1 MNKTKVAVVFGSRSV
16 EHEVSVVTAM
26 QILANLDQKKYEI
39 IPVYIDKQGRWWSGE
54 SLKKIENYKKLE
66 LKNKIGLGQ
75 YKLSG
80 EVGDKRLIPVGI
92 LKKPISFDIVLM
104 AVHGT
109 YGEDGTIQGLLEMA
123 NIPYTGCG
131 VTAAAI
137 GMDKVLQKAVYEK
150 EELPIVNYD
159 WFLSKEYLEN
169 KKEIIEKLEKNIG
182 YPMCV
187 KPANLGSSV
196 GINMAHNKQELK
208 WSIDIAKEFDT
219 KVLVEECLENIDEIN
234 VSVMGYE
241 DAEVSTCEQPIKAN
255 TLLSYEDKY
264 LRGSKTKGMA
274 NLSRLI
280 PAPINEEMTKRIQ
293 LYALKAF
300 RALGAS
306 GLARIDFLVN
316 IKKGIVYINEIN
328 TLPGSLSFYLW
339 EKSGY
344 PFAKMLDKLIELGF
358 ERYNKRNKINFSYDS
373 GLLKKASKGSKN

>member
-1 MNKTKVAVVFGSRSV
+1 MDKIRVVVVFGSRSV

-39 IPVYIDKQGRWWSGE
+39 IPVYIDKQGRWWSGK
-54 SLKKIENYKKLE
+54 SLRKIENYKNLE
-66 LKNKIGLGQ
+66 LKNKVGLGQ

-80 EVGDKRLIPVGI
+80 EVGDKRLIPLGI
-92 LKKPISFDIVLM
+92 LKRPIDFDIILT

-109 YGEDGTIQGLLEMA
+109 YGEDGTLQGLLEMA
-123 NIPYTGCG
+123 SVPYTGCG

-150 EELPIVNYD
+150 VGLPVVNYE
-159 WFLSKEYLEN
+159 WFLSKEYMKN
-169 KKEIIEKLEKNIG
+169 KKEIIERLEKNIG

-196 GINMAHNKQELK
+196 GINMAHNKKELE
-208 WSIDIAKEFDT
+208 WSIDVAKEFDT
-219 KVLVEECLENIDEIN
+219 KVLIEECLENIDEIN

-241 DAEVSTCEQPIKAN
+241 DAEVSICEQPIKAN

-264 LRGSKTKGMA
+264 LKGGKTKGMA

-280 PAPINEEMTKRIQ
+280 PAPISKDLTKRIQ
-293 LYALKAF
+293 SYALKAF
-300 RALGAS
+300 KVLGAA

-316 IKKGIVYINEIN
+316 IKKGVVYINEIN

-358 ERYNKRNKINFSYDS
+358 ERYNKRSKINFSYDS
-373 GLLKKASKGSKN
+373 GLLKKAGRGTKD

>member
-1 MNKTKVAVVFGSRSV
+1 MNKTRVAVVFGSRSV

-39 IPVYIDKQGRWWSGE
+39 IPVYIDKQGKWWSGE
-54 SLKKIENYKKLE
+54 SLKKIENYRKLE
-66 LKNKIGLGQ
+66 LKNKIGLSE

-80 EVGDKRLIPVGI
+80 EVGDKRLMPVGI
-92 LKKPISFDIVLM
+92 LKRPIDFDIILT

-109 YGEDGTIQGLLEMA
+109 YGEDGTLQGLLEMLSV
-123 NIPYTGCG
+123 PYTGCG

-150 EELPIVNYD
+150 VGLPVAKYD
-159 WFLSKEYLEN
+159 WFLSKEYMKN
-169 KKEIIEKLEKNIG
+169 KKEIIERLEKNIG

-196 GINMAHNKQELK
+196 GINMAHNKKELD
-208 WSIDIAKEFDT
+208 WSIDVAKEFDT
-219 KVLVEECLENIDEIN
+219 KVLIEECLENIDEIN

-241 DAEVSTCEQPIKAN
+241 EAEVSICEQPIKAN

-264 LRGSKTKGMA
+264 LRGGKIKGMA

-280 PAPINEEMTKRIQ
+280 PAPISKDLTERIQ
-293 LYALKAF
+293 SYALKAF
-300 RALGAS
+300 RVLGAA

-316 IKKGIVYINEIN
+316 IKKDVVYINEIN

-373 GLLKKASKGSKN
+373 GLLEKAGRGTKN